1 MTYEEDY
8 TIPEEIMEQICEQG
22 FDALPELIRIVL
34 NAAMYIER
42 QKHIGAGPYER
53 TPERQGHAN
62 GFKPKTVAT
71 RMGKITMAIP
81 QVRDCDFYPS
91 SLEKGIRSERAL
103 KLALAEMY
111 VQGVSTRKVAA
122 ITEQMCGFAVS
133 SSQVSKATA
142 ELDEQL
148 QAWRE
153 RPLGRMKYLYL
164 DAGYEKVRQDGQI
177 RNSAVLLA
185 VGVNEDG
192 HREVLGVSV
201 SLGEHEVHWRNFLQ
215 SLVSRGLS
223 GVELIT
229 SDDHSGLKS
238 ARRAVFGGVPWQRC
252 QCDAI
257 AKAQSH
263 LQRNAQAYV
272 PRKSM
277 KGDVASD
284 IRSVF
289 NAPDRQEADALLKK
303 TVAKYAQ
310 DAPRLATWM
319 EENLPEGLTVF
330 AFPQKHRR
338 LIRTTNGLERLNR
351 EIRRRTRVASLFPNE
366 ASCLRLVTAV
376 LMEISEDWQT
386 GKRYIKW
393 ESDNQ

>member
-1 MTYEEDY
+1 MTYEKDY
-8 TIPEEIMEQICEQG
+8 TISEELMEEVCEQG
-22 FDALPELIRIVL
+22 LDALPELMRIVL

-53 TPERQGHAN
+53 TPERQGQAN

-122 ITEQMCGFAVS
+122 ITEQMCGFQVS

-153 RPLGRMKYLYL
+153 RPLGCMKYVSL
-164 DAGYEKVRQDGQI
+164 DARYEKVRQDGQV

-192 HREVLGVSV
+192 NREILGVSV
-201 SLGEHEVHWRNFLQ
+201 SLGEHEIHWRNFLQ

-238 ARRAVFGGVPWQRC
+238 ARKAVFGGVPWQRC
-252 QCDAI
+252 QC
-257 AKAQSH
+257 H

-277 KGDVASD
+277 KAAVASD
-284 IRSVF
+284 IRSIF

-303 TVAKYAQ
+303 IVAKYAQ
-310 DAPRLATWM
+310 DAPRLAEWM

-351 EIRRRTRVASLFPNE
+351 EIRRRTRVASLFPND

-376 LMEISEDWQT
+376 VMEISEDWQT
-386 GKRYIKW
+386 GRRYIKW
-393 ESDNQ
+393 ESDDK

>member
-1 MTYEEDY
+1 MTYEKDY
-8 TIPEEIMEQICEQG
+8 TISEELMEEVCEQG
-22 FDALPELIRIVL
+22 LDALPELMRIVV

-42 QKHIGAGPYER
+42 QKHIGAGSYER
-53 TPERQGHAN
+53 TPERQGSAN

-71 RMGKITMAIP
+71 RMGKVTMAIP

-91 SLEKGIRSERAL
+91 SLEKGMRSERAL

-111 VQGVSTRKVAA
+111 VQGVSTRKVTA
-122 ITEQMCGFAVS
+122 ITEQMCGFEVS

-153 RPLGRMKYLYL
+153 RPLGRMKYVYL
-164 DAGYEKVRQDGQI
+164 DARYEKVRQDGQV

-192 HREVLGVSV
+192 NREILGVSV

-215 SLVSRGLS
+215 NLASRGLS
-223 GVELIT
+223 GIELIT

-238 ARRAVFGGVPWQRC
+238 ARKAVFGGVPWQRC
-252 QCDAI
+252 QC
-257 AKAQSH
+257 H

-277 KGDVASD
+277 KAGVASD

-289 NAPDRQEADALLKK
+289 NAPDRQEAEALLKK

-310 DAPRLATWM
+310 DAPRLADWM

-338 LIRTTNGLERLNR
+338 LIR
-351 EIRRRTRVASLFPNE
+351 I
-366 ASCLRLVTAV
+366 AV
-376 LMEISEDWQT
+376 
-386 GKRYIKW
+386 
-393 ESDNQ
+393 

>member
-1 MTYEEDY
+1 MTYDKDY
-8 TIPEEIMEQICEQG
+8 SIPEEVLEQICEEG
-22 FDALPELIRIVL
+22 FDALPDLMRIVM
-34 NAAMYIER
+34 NAAMYMER
-42 QKHIGAGPYER
+42 QKHLGAGPYER
-53 TPERQGHAN
+53 TPERQGYAN
-62 GFKPKTVAT
+62 GFKDKTVAT
-71 RMGKITMAIP
+71 RVGKITFDIP
-81 QVRDCDFYPS
+81 QVRESDFYPS

-122 ITEQMCGFAVS
+122 ITEQMCGFEVS

-148 QAWRE
+148 QAWRG
-153 RPLGRMKYLYL
+153 RPLGHVRYLYL
-164 DAGYEKVRQDGQI
+164 DARYEKVRQDGRVQD
-177 RNSAVLLA
+177 SAVLLA
-185 VGVNEDG
+185 VGVNNEDG
-192 HREVLGVSV
+192 NREVLGVSV

-223 GVELIT
+223 GIELIT
-229 SDDHSGLKS
+229 SDSHSGLKS
-238 ARRAVFGGVPWQRC
+238 ARKAVFGGIPWQRC
-252 QCDAI
+252 QC
-257 AKAQSH
+257 H

-289 NAPDRQEADALLKK
+289 NAPDKQEADALLKK

-310 DAPRLATWM
+310 DSPRLADWM
-319 EENLPEGLTVF
+319 EENLPQGLTVF

-376 LMEISEDWQT
+376 VMEISEDWQT

-393 ESDNQ
+393 ESDNE

>member
-1 MTYEEDY
+1 MTYQKDY
-8 TIPEEIMEQICEQG
+8 TISEELMEEVCEQG
-22 FDALPELIRIVL
+22 LDALPELMRIVL

-53 TPERQGHAN
+53 TPERQGQAN

-71 RMGKITMAIP
+71 RIGKVTMAIP

-111 VQGVSTRKVAA
+111 VQGVSTGKVAA

-133 SSQVSKATA
+133 SSQVSQATA

-153 RPLGRMKYLYL
+153 RPLGCMKYVSL
-164 DAGYEKVRQDGQI
+164 DARYEKVRQDGQV

-192 HREVLGVSV
+192 NREILGVSV
-201 SLGEHEVHWRNFLQ
+201 SLGEHEVHWRNLLQ
-215 SLVSRGLS
+215 SMVSRGLS
-223 GVELIT
+223 GVELII

-238 ARRAVFGGVPWQRC
+238 AGKAVFGGVPWQRC
-252 QCDAI
+252 QC
-257 AKAQSH
+257 H

-277 KGDVASD
+277 KAGVASD
-284 IRSVF
+284 IRSIF
-289 NAPDRQEADALLKK
+289 NAPDRQEAEALLKK
-303 TVAKYAQ
+303 IVAKYAQ
-310 DAPRLATWM
+310 DAPRLADWM
-319 EENLPEGLTVF
+319 EENLPEGFTVF

-376 LMEISEDWQT
+376 IMEISEDWQT

-393 ESDNQ
+393 ESDSQ

>member
-1 MTYEEDY
+1 MTYENDY
-8 TIPEEIMEQICEQG
+8 TIPEEVLEQICSEG
-22 FDALPELIRIVL
+22 FDALPDLMRIVM

-42 QKHIGAGPYER
+42 QKHLGAGPYER
-53 TPERQGHAN
+53 TPERQGYAN
-62 GFKPKTVAT
+62 GYKDKTVAT
-71 RMGKITMAIP
+71 RVGKITFDIP
-81 QVRDCDFYPS
+81 QVRESDFYPS

-122 ITEQMCGFAVS
+122 ITEQMCGFSVS

-153 RPLGRMKYLYL
+153 RPLERMKYLYF
-164 DAGYEKVRQDGQI
+164 DARYEKVRQDGQV

-185 VGVNEDG
+185 VGVNNEDG
-192 HREVLGVSV
+192 TREVLGVSV
-201 SLGEHEVHWRNFLQ
+201 SLGEHEVHWRNFFQ

-238 ARRAVFGGVPWQRC
+238 ARQAVFGGVPWQRC
-252 QCDAI
+252 QC
-257 AKAQSH
+257 H
-263 LQRNAQAYV
+263 LQRNAQAHV
-272 PRKSM
+272 PRKGM
-277 KGDVASD
+277 KADVATD
-284 IRSVF
+284 IRGIF

-303 TVAKYAQ
+303 TVTKYAQ
-310 DAPRLATWM
+310 GAPRLATWM

-376 LMEISEDWQT
+376 IMEISEDWQT
-386 GKRYIKW
+386 GKAYIRW
-393 ESDNQ
+393 GSDRE

>member
-1 MTYEEDY
+1 MEEV
-8 TIPEEIMEQICEQG
+8 CKQG
-22 FDALPELIRIVL
+22 LDALPELMRIVL

-53 TPERQGHAN
+53 TPERQGQAN

-153 RPLGRMKYLYL
+153 RPLGCMKYVSL
-164 DAGYEKVRQDGQI
+164 DARYEKVRQDGQV

-192 HREVLGVSV
+192 NREILGVSV
-201 SLGEHEVHWRNFLQ
+201 SLGEHEIHWRNFLQ

-229 SDDHSGLKS
+229 SDDHSGFKS
-238 ARRAVFGGVPWQRC
+238 ARKAVFGGVPWQRC
-252 QCDAI
+252 QCY
-257 AKAQSH
+257 

-277 KGDVASD
+277 KATVASD
-284 IRSVF
+284 IRAIF
-289 NAPDRQEADALLKK
+289 NAPDRASADALLKK

-310 DAPRLATWM
+310 DAPRLADWM

-330 AFPQKHRR
+330 AFPEKHRR

-351 EIRRRTRVASLFPNE
+351 EIRRRTCVASLFPNE

-376 LMEISEDWQT
+376 VMEISEDWQT
-386 GKRYIKW
+386 GRRYIKW
-393 ESDNQ
+393 ESDDK

>member
-81 QVRDCDFYPS
+81 QVRKSDFYPS
-91 SLEKGIRSERAL
+91 SLDKGIRSERAL

-122 ITEQMCGFAVS
+122 ITEQMCGFSVS

-142 ELDEQL
+142 ELDGEL
-148 QAWRE
+148 QSWRE

-164 DAGYEKVRQDGQI
+164 DARYEKVRQDGQI

-192 HREVLGVSV
+192 HREVLGISV

-215 SLVSRGLS
+215 NLVSRGLS
-223 GVELIT
+223 GVELII
-229 SDDHSGLKS
+229 SDAHSGLKR
-238 ARRAVFGGVPWQRC
+238 ATRAVLGGVPWQRC
-252 QCDAI
+252 QC
-257 AKAQSH
+257 H
-263 LQRNAQAYV
+263 LQRNAQAHV

-277 KGDVASD
+277 KADVASD

-289 NAPDRQEADALLKK
+289 NAPDSQEADTLLKK
-303 TVAKYAQ
+303 TVTKYAQ

-366 ASCLRLVTAV
+366 ASCLRLATAV
-376 LMEISEDWQT
+376 VMEISEDWQT

>member
-1 MTYEEDY
+1 MTYDKDY
-8 TIPEEIMEQICEQG
+8 TISEELMEEVCEQG
-22 FDALPELIRIVL
+22 FDALPELMRIVV

-53 TPERQGHAN
+53 TPERQGQAN

-71 RMGKITMAIP
+71 RMGKVTMAIP

-133 SSQVSKATA
+133 SSQVSEATA

-148 QAWRE
+148 LGWRE
-153 RPLGRMKYLYL
+153 RPLGCMKYVSL
-164 DAGYEKVRQDGQI
+164 DARYEKVRQDGQV

-192 HREVLGVSV
+192 NREILGVSV

-229 SDDHSGLKS
+229 SDDHSGLKC
-238 ARRAVFGGVPWQRC
+238 ARKAVFGGVPWQRC
-252 QCDAI
+252 QC
-257 AKAQSH
+257 H

-277 KGDVASD
+277 KAAVASD

-289 NAPDRQEADALLKK
+289 NAPDRTEADALLKK

-310 DAPRLATWM
+310 DAPRLADWM

-330 AFPQKHRR
+330 AFPEKHRR

-376 LMEISEDWQT
+376 VMEISEDWQT

-393 ESDNQ
+393 ESDSQ

>member
-1 MTYEEDY
+1 MTYEKDY
-8 TIPEEIMEQICEQG
+8 TISEELMEEVCEQG
-22 FDALPELIRIVL
+22 LDALPELMRIVL

-53 TPERQGHAN
+53 TPERQGQAN

-153 RPLGRMKYLYL
+153 RPLGRMRYLYL
-164 DAGYEKVRQDGQI
+164 DARYEKVRQDGQV

-192 HREVLGVSV
+192 NREILGVSV

-215 SLVSRGLS
+215 SMVSRGLS

-238 ARRAVFGGVPWQRC
+238 ARKAVFGGVPWQRC
-252 QCDAI
+252 QC
-257 AKAQSH
+257 H

-277 KGDVASD
+277 KAAVASD
-284 IRSVF
+284 IRSIF

-303 TVAKYAQ
+303 IVAKYAQ
-310 DAPRLATWM
+310 DAPRLADWM

-351 EIRRRTRVASLFPNE
+351 EIRRRTRVASLFPND

-376 LMEISEDWQT
+376 VMEISEDWQT
-386 GKRYIKW
+386 GRRYIKW
-393 ESDNQ
+393 ESDDK

>member
-1 MTYEEDY
+1 MTYEKDY
-8 TIPEEIMEQICEQG
+8 TISEELMEEVCEQG
-22 FDALPELIRIVL
+22 LDALPELMRIVL

-53 TPERQGHAN
+53 TPERQGQAN

-122 ITEQMCGFAVS
+122 ITEQMCGFQVS

-153 RPLGRMKYLYL
+153 RPLGCMKYVSL
-164 DAGYEKVRQDGQI
+164 DARYEKVRQDGQV

-192 HREVLGVSV
+192 NREILGVSV

-215 SLVSRGLS
+215 SMVSRGLS

-238 ARRAVFGGVPWQRC
+238 ARKAVFGGVPWQRC
-252 QCDAI
+252 QC
-257 AKAQSH
+257 H

-277 KGDVASD
+277 KAAVASD
-284 IRSVF
+284 IRSIF

-303 TVAKYAQ
+303 IVAKYAQ
-310 DAPRLATWM
+310 DAPRLAEWM

-376 LMEISEDWQT
+376 VMEISEDWQT
-386 GKRYIKW
+386 GRRYIKW
-393 ESDNQ
+393 ESDDK